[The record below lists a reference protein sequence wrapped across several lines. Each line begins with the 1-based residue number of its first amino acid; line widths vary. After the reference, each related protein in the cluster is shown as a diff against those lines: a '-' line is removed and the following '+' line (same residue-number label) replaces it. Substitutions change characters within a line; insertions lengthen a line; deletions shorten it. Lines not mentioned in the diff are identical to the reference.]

1 MAFSSLYCLGTYGYN
16 TGETIRTAGVKAA
29 AIIRQVAAAA
39 IAIDNANQLVKNYKA
54 QRDISARA
62 LHLAQ
67 QQQGQLR
74 TVYWPREEQFL
85 TEFANPEAIE
95 TVDAMGRRYAGRL
108 VSTVASAFARQIKE
122 VKCAAS
128 RYCTSQHKKMMQDLL
143 MARATGIANARVL
156 GRNIAFAE
164 YQARNDVNF
173 ERRAQAVAIG
183 RGLLQQAATLYATAG
198 QGLANVGGL
207 YSGQLS
213 SALEAFGYARRD
225 YSNAAGGTAS
235 ATIAQGQY
243 EYFNQQ
249 RAGTRMP
256 SVGSQTP
263 QGVNGVATFGYD
275 SSNQSFMHPDASN
288 VMPTHSDRIFGDS
301 FKGDEWSPTQT
312 WGQAEA
318 QLNEGEVGIDD
329 LARGGIVP
337 FEVIGITGGV
347 VLVDM
352 SRFPLMNVDYYNNGD
367 YTPPFIG

>member
-1 MAFSSLYCLGTYGYN
+1 MAFSSLYCLGSAGY
-16 TGETIRTAGVKAA
+16 TSGESIRTAGVHTAA
-29 AIIRQVAAAA
+29 TIRQVAAAA
-39 IAIDNANQLVKNYKA
+39 IAVDNANQLVKNYKD
-54 QRDISARA
+54 QRDISKRA

-67 QQQGQLR
+67 QQQQQLR
-74 TVYWPREEQFL
+74 TVYWPREQQFL
-85 TEFANPEAIE
+85 AEFANPEAIE

-108 VSTVASAFARQIKE
+108 VATVAAAFARQIKE
-122 VKCAAS
+122 AKCSFA
-128 RYCTSQHKKMMQDLL
+128 RYCTSQSKKIMQDLL

-164 YQARNDVNF
+164 FQARNDVNF
-173 ERRAQAVAIG
+173 ERRAQAVAVG
-183 RGLLQQAATLYATAG
+183 RGLMQQAATLYASAG
-198 QGLANVGGL
+198 QGLAAVSGI
-207 YSGQLS
+207 YAGQLN

-225 YSNAAGGTAS
+225 YRNASGS
-235 ATIAQGQY
+235 AEANTIAQGQY
-243 EYFNQQ
+243 EYFSRQ
-249 RAGTRMP
+249 RAGTTMP

-288 VMPTHSDRIFGDS
+288 TFGVLKSDQFD
-301 FKGDEWSPTQT
+301 GDEWMPTSN

-318 QLNEGEVGIDD
+318 QMNEGEVGIDD

-367 YTPPFIG
+367 YTPPLIG